1 MPDDVGFATK
11 PALATDMINGALGA
25 KGQRWYS
32 WAIIEI
38 INDSPG
44 HHHLLVRRKDK
55 TGELA
60 HNRC

>member
-1 MPDDVGFATK
+1 MSWPRRYPAAPGSGFSAG
-11 PALATDMINGALGA
+11 IGA

-38 INDSPG
+38 IDDSPG
-44 HHHLLVRRKDK
+44 HHHLLVYRRDT

-60 HNRC
+60 Y